1 MAITEQS
8 TGPDSCGGPER
19 AEFATQ
25 LHTHVWTPEVPD
37 PHHSLQ
43 AGQEMS

>member
-19 AEFATQ
+19 TEFATQ
-25 LHTHVWTPEVPD
+25 LHTHVRTPEVPD